1 MDEIMD
7 SDDET
12 MFATLME
19 EEAEIAITD
28 DEEHLMMLSCLM
40 VLYARTD
47 AKPRR
52 GGSVPRRRKSKM
64 R

>member
-1 MDEIMD
+1 MDELMD

-19 EEAEIAITD
+19 EKALIAVVD
-28 DEEHLMMLSCLM
+28 DEEHLMMLPYLM
-40 VLYARTD
+40 ALYTCND
-47 AKPRR
+47 AKPQR
-52 GGSVPRRRKSKM
+52 GGSAPEHRKSKP

>member
-1 MDEIMD
+1 MDKFMD

-12 MFATLME
+12 MFAVLME
-19 EEAEIAITD
+19 EEAEIIVAD

-40 VLYARTD
+40 TLYARD

-52 GGSVPRRRKSKM
+52 GGSAPGRRKGKP